1 MSQTV
6 SMTFLV
12 SSKVFATSRTSF
24 LRLLGI
30 GEVWI
35 LPWIFENSRISKRNT
50 SIDGSRSVETRR
62 DRKCQWSSRNVTV
75 IIFVFLFF
83 CFCLQLTSRNI
94 SWILLTFV
102 SRLQTRVPRF
112 ISGVSRSR
120 TRFSDHNSPFI
131 LGHDLSTCG
140 GEKNPRAVCW
150 FFPTQHKQLKTS
162 VYKIIARSGAWPQS
176 ASIVRYFQFKN

>member
-1 MSQTV
+1 MQHLSPFDLPNMSQAV

-24 LRLLGI
+24 LRLLGM

-35 LPWIFENSRISKRNT
+35 LPWNFENSRISKRNT

-75 IIFVFLFF
+75 IFYYFLFF

-112 ISGVSRSR
+112 ISGISRSR
-120 TRFSDHNSPFI
+120 TRFSGHNSPFI
-131 LGHDLSTCG
+131 LDRDLSTCG
-140 GEKNPRAVCW
+140 GEKM
-150 FFPTQHKQLKTS
+150 
-162 VYKIIARSGAWPQS
+162 
-176 ASIVRYFQFKN
+176 

>member
-1 MSQTV
+1 MQHLSPFDLPNMSQTV

-35 LPWIFENSRISKRNT
+35 LPWNFENSRISKRNT

-83 CFCLQLTSRNI
+83 WWLNSLRGTFPEFCLRVSLDYKPAFHGSYRALVDQEQGSPTITLLSFLAMTSRHVVVRKIRAQYVGSFPRNI
-94 SWILLTFV
+94 NNSK
-102 SRLQTRVPRF
+102 LQ
-112 ISGVSRSR
+112 
-120 TRFSDHNSPFI
+120 
-131 LGHDLSTCG
+131 ST
-140 GEKNPRAVCW
+140 K
-150 FFPTQHKQLKTS
+150 S
-162 VYKIIARSGAWPQS
+162 
-176 ASIVRYFQFKN
+176 

>member
-1 MSQTV
+1 MWRLDRSSRPLSGTGCISLSIIEMQHLSPFDLPNMSQTV

-35 LPWIFENSRISKRNT
+35 LPWNFENSRISKRNA

-75 IIFVFLFF
+75 IIFVFFIFLFLPPTHF
-83 CFCLQLTSRNI
+83 AEHFLNSAYVCLSIT
-94 SWILLTFV
+94 
-102 SRLQTRVPRF
+102 
-112 ISGVSRSR
+112 
-120 TRFSDHNSPFI
+120 
-131 LGHDLSTCG
+131 
-140 GEKNPRAVCW
+140 NPRSTV
-150 FFPTQHKQLKTS
+150 H
-162 VYKIIARSGAWPQS
+162 IGH
-176 ASIVRYFQFKN
+176 